1 MKHLKP
7 NDLQKKINESSIDFE
22 FSLPYFLFL
31 YPKKIFSPVLKLALK
46 AIQISSTSKYFLIK
60 IDMSFFTSKKKI
72 KIYLRSVCM
81 CWKKMSDIAKN
92 LEVSKDVIKY
102 HKKFIDKNEI
112 MYENGQ
118 VLISDNGVDL
128 IKKRLKKS
136 KYNDSFE
143 KYTRLKLKSIEDEL
157 KLIGESI
164 THTQTDLGL
173 LEQIRQE
180 LNEDFLS
187 WYCQKEDI
195 IVWADWRW
203 KFVRLND
210 LLDFLKQK

>member
-1 MKHLKP
+1 
-7 NDLQKKINESSIDFE
+7 
-22 FSLPYFLFL
+22 
-31 YPKKIFSPVLKLALK
+31 
-46 AIQISSTSKYFLIK
+46 
-60 IDMSFFTSKKKI
+60 
-72 KIYLRSVCM
+72 M

-118 VLISDNGVDL
+118 VFISDNGVDL

-187 WYCQKEDI
+187 WYCQKEGI